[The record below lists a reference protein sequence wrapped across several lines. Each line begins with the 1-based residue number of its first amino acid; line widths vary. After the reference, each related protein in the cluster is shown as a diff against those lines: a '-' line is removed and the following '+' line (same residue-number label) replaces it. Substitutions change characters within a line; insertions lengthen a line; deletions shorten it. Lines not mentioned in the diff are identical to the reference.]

1 MAAEHSPTC
10 NESCKYMFGHC
21 LEHAE
26 AIRDGRGDY
35 VVGDD
40 SQDRWARH
48 MLNTDKDRPPP
59 LYITTIHN
67 PYVCIE
73 EWKNEKGLHW
83 WRGSYRTKEL
93 ATMNSV
99 PYDTQLAG
107 NHQGGTMFGVK
118 NMRLYVV
125 GVGSRVWKY

>member
-1 MAAEHSPTC
+1 
-10 NESCKYMFGHC
+10 MFGHC